1 MRHISKHIAL
11 LAVSSLVAACSSI
24 NCQLNNTVYTTYG
37 LYYRNNP
44 ITVTDTL
51 TVTTLGSDSV
61 LLNKKT
67 DMSSI
72 ELPMSYTGETDVIV
86 LSFMEQSND
95 TIWISHTNYPYYETP
110 ECGTAIFHEI
120 TNIHH
125 THNLIDSIEIV
136 KPTVNYDG
144 KENVRI
150 HFK

>member
-1 MRHISKHIAL
+1 MRHVCKHIAL
-11 LAVSSLVAACSSI
+11 LAVSCLAVACSSI

-37 LYYRNNP
+37 FYYRNSP

-61 LLNKKT
+61 LLNKQT
-67 DMSSI
+67 GMSSI
-72 ELPMSYTGETDVIV
+72 ELPMSYTGETDVFV
-86 LSFMEQSND
+86 LSFMNLSND
-95 TIWISHTNYPYYETP
+95 TIWVSHTNYPYYETP

-120 TNIHH
+120 TRIDH
-125 THNLIDSIEIV
+125 TRNLIDSIEVV
-136 KPTVNYDG
+136 KRTVNYDG